1 MDGTS
6 FVRDV
11 RARSLRAADVVIQRL
26 RAQDRRRLL
35 LMGGPP
41 LVLLLIA
48 LVWMVMSAGTVSTD
62 DATIGAAR
70 APISASVRGRVVQVL
85 VHEDQPVHAGDVLFK
100 LDDSDFRT
108 AVMRAQAELA
118 AARLRVAGLRA
129 SYRQTLADGGAASA
143 NAAYARSEAA
153 RQRNLFNAGVAS
165 RHDVEEAANAAT
177 VAARQASAQTQAQ
190 ATALANLGGELNMP
204 VDQHP
209 LVMQAQAALEQA
221 QSDLSHTVVT
231 APADGVVARV
241 SQLQVGS
248 YVQPAQTVFWL
259 ISGEPWVDA
268 AFKENQIGSLRAGQ
282 PVNIHIEAFPNHSFH
297 GHVESLSPGT
307 GSSFA
312 VLPAENATGNWVHVV
327 QRLNVRVVFDETP
340 PDAVLAIGLSAK
352 VDVDTRRQAHQPSLR
367 GRAQ

>member
-1 MDGTS
+1 MDGST

-11 RARSLRAADVVIQRL
+11 RTRSLRAADAVIQRL

-35 LMGGPP
+35 LMAGPP
-41 LVLLLIA
+41 IVIALIA
-48 LVWMVMSAGTVSTD
+48 LAWMLMSAGTVSTD
-62 DATIGAAR
+62 NATVAAAR

-85 VHEDQPVHAGDVLFK
+85 VRENQQVHAGDVLFR

-108 AVMRAQAELA
+108 AVTRAEAELA

-129 SYRQTLADGGAASA
+129 SYRQSAADVGAARA
-143 NAAYARSEAA
+143 NAEFARNEAA

-165 RHDVEEAANAAT
+165 RHDVEAAANAAT
-177 VAARQASAQTQAQ
+177 VAARQASAEAQAQ
-190 ATALANLGGELNMP
+190 ATALANLGGDASMP

-209 LVMQAQAALEQA
+209 LVMQAAAALEQA
-221 QSDLSHTVVT
+221 QSDLANTQVR

-268 AFKENQIGSLRAGQ
+268 AFKENQLGSLRPGQ
-282 PVNIHIEAFPNHSFH
+282 PVSIHIDAYPDRNFR
-297 GHVESLSPGT
+297 GHIESLSPGT

-327 QRLNVRVVFDETP
+327 QRLNVRIAFDEAP
-340 PDAVLAIGLSAK
+340 PDAALAIGLSGK
-352 VDVDTRRQAHQPSLR
+352 VRVDTRHQAQPALR
-367 GRAQ
+367 GR